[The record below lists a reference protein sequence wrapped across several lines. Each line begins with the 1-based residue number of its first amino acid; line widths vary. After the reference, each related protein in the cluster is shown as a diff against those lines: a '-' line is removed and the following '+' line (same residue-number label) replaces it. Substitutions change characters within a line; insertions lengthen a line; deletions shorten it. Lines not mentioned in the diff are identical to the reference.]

1 MVESNRVL
9 EETVKKETNTR
20 EERLQLT
27 IEEYNYNNYVEY
39 INRKEKVEDEDPP
52 RVIIID
58 LWYNIIKKG
67 KKWLDLYKT

>member
-27 IEEYNYNNYVEY
+27 IEEYNYNNYV
-39 INRKEKVEDEDPP
+39 NFF
-52 RVIIID
+52 
-58 LWYNIIKKG
+58 
-67 KKWLDLYKT
+67 